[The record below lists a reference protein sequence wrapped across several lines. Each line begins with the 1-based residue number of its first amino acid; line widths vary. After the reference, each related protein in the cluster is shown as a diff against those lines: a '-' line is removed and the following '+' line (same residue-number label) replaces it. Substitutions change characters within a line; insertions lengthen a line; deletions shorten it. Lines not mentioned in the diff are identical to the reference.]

1 MILTVCPNTAI
12 DKIIFIKEWIPGT
25 PMRTNHMVT
34 CVGGKG
40 LNSAVVLRH
49 LGAETVG
56 MGFFAGKIGEEL
68 VELLEEYGIVPEPI
82 WVGGTNRIAH
92 VIAEEKTNIH
102 SHVIAG
108 EVVVS
113 AEQKQEFIDKFK
125 KRVKEA
131 EWVIFAG
138 SLPPSLNVDFYSELI
153 TIAKEANVPSLIDSQ
168 KQYIIEAIK
177 AKPDIVKLNWEEF
190 EWTFNKKAETLKS
203 LIPQAKKI
211 YSDEGIKNLVM
222 TLGKHG
228 MLALTTEGNYLAKA
242 PFQKPVN
249 AAGAGDAVSSTLAYR
264 LSRGDSW
271 ESALRWSSA
280 VSAATV
286 LTERTGD
293 VDMTDVERIYKE
305 VEVKKLIKPSE

>member
-1 MILTVCPNTAI
+1 
-12 DKIIFIKEWIPGT
+12 
-25 PMRTNHMVT
+25 MRTNHMVT

-40 LNSAVVLRH
+40 LNSAVVLRF

-68 VELLEEYGIVPEPI
+68 VELLGEYGIIPEPV

-113 AEQKQEFIDKFK
+113 TEQKQEFVDKFK
-125 KRVKEA
+125 KRVKDA

-153 TIAKEANVPSLIDSQ
+153 AIAKEANVPSLIDSQ
-168 KQYIIEAIK
+168 KQYIVEAIK
-177 AKPDIVKLNWEEF
+177 AKPEIVKMNWEEF
-190 EWTFNKKAETLKS
+190 EWTFNKKAETLEA
-203 LIPQAKKI
+203 LIQQTKELYAEKN
-211 YSDEGIKNLVM
+211 IKNLVI
-222 TLGKHG
+222 TLGKNG
-228 MLALTTEGNYLAKA
+228 ILVLTSEGNYLAKA

-264 LSRGDSW
+264 LSKGDSW
-271 ESALRWSSA
+271 ESALRWASA

-293 VDMTDVERIYKE
+293 VDMKDVERIYKE
-305 VEVKKLIKPSE
+305 VEVKKIE

>member
-1 MILTVCPNTAI
+1 MILTICPNTAL

-40 LNSAVVLRH
+40 LNSAVVLHH
-49 LGAETVG
+49 LGSETVG

-68 VELLEEYGIVPEPI
+68 VELLEEYGIIPEPI

-102 SHVIAG
+102 SHVIVG
-108 EVVVS
+108 ELVVS
-113 AEQKQEFIDKFK
+113 AEQKQEFVNKFK

-138 SLPPSLNVDFYSELI
+138 SLPPTINVDFYYELI
-153 TIAKEANVPSLIDSQ
+153 SIAKDANVPSLIDSQ

-177 AKPDIVKLNWEEF
+177 AKPDIVKMNWEEF
-190 EWTFNKKAETLKS
+190 EWTFNKKAETLED
-203 LIPQAKKI
+203 LILLAKQLYLEKN
-211 YSDEGIKNLVM
+211 IKNLVI
-222 TLGKHG
+222 TLGKRG
-228 MLALTTEGNYLAKA
+228 ILALTTEGNYFVKA
-242 PFQKPVN
+242 PFQQPVN
-249 AAGAGDAVSSTLAYR
+249 AAGAGDAVSSTIAYR
-264 LSRGDSW
+264 LSQGDSW

-293 VDMTDVERIYKE
+293 VEMTDVERIFKD
-305 VEVKKLIKPSE
+305 VEVKKID

>member
-1 MILTVCPNTAI
+1 MILAVCPNTAI

-40 LNSAVVLRH
+40 LNSAVVLRF

-68 VELLEEYGIVPEPI
+68 VELLGEYGIIPEPV

-113 AEQKQEFIDKFK
+113 TEQKQEFVDKFK
-125 KRVKEA
+125 KRVKDA

-153 TIAKEANVPSLIDSQ
+153 AIAKEANVPSLIDSQ
-168 KQYIIEAIK
+168 KQYIVEAIK
-177 AKPDIVKLNWEEF
+177 AKPEIVKMNWEEF
-190 EWTFNKKAETLKS
+190 EWTFNKKAETLEA
-203 LIPQAKKI
+203 LIQQTKELYAEKN
-211 YSDEGIKNLVM
+211 IKNLVI
-222 TLGKHG
+222 TLGKNG
-228 MLALTTEGNYLAKA
+228 ILVLTSEGNYLAKA

-264 LSRGDSW
+264 LSKGDSW
-271 ESALRWSSA
+271 ESALRWASA

-293 VDMTDVERIYKE
+293 VDMKDVERIYKK
-305 VEVKKLIKPSE
+305 VEVKKIE